1 MKKVLMCGIAIIIV
15 IGACS
20 CSEKTKES
28 NNVDVTNI
36 NFSNENEV
44 KERNANELTDKEAA
58 IEDKPLSST
67 DENIDEKGTE
77 YVGINAHVKEN
88 NGNSLLISS
97 DSDDFPGVF
106 LVSGLEEI
114 TDATDLQGGTYIQIL
129 MQNLNK
135 KNEQGI
141 DQYRAEEITPI
152 SEEVVFGQ
160 EDILL
165 REIPTF
171 KLCDILS
178 EQSDFTELR
187 SGNYSWNTEENG
199 EGKSVIA
206 CGAAPL
212 EEAKMNSTV
221 KLKVPQYNHMDGAVY
236 IFSTQIAPDILTIHK
251 WSAADINNELAME
264 ETIITYYYKSSVI
277 FLQAGKVYEFAAEWK
292 EKNSDK
298 NKFYGNANYVLVT
311 E

>member
-1 MKKVLMCGIAIIIV
+1 MKKILICGMVIITAIGI
-15 IGACS
+15 CS

-28 NNVDVTNI
+28 NNDDATNI
-36 NFSNENEV
+36 NFSKEEV
-44 KERNANELTDKEAA
+44 
-58 IEDKPLSST
+58 IEDKPSSST
-67 DENIDEKGTE
+67 NENIDAKGTE

-106 LVSGLEEI
+106 LISGLEEI
-114 TDATDLQGGTYIQIL
+114 TDGANLQGGTYIQII
-129 MQNLNK
+129 MENMHR

-141 DQYRAEEITPI
+141 DQYRAEEIIPI
-152 SEEVVFGQ
+152 SEGDVVGWK
-160 EDILL
+160 DILL
-165 REIPTF
+165 TGVPTF
-171 KLCDILS
+171 ELWDVLS

-199 EGKSVIA
+199 EGTNVIA

-212 EEAKMNSTV
+212 EEAKMSSTV

-264 ETIITYYYKSSVI
+264 ETIITYYYKSPVI